1 MISSKFALGARENIR
16 RLHLSMAPDGTQAV
30 AEAMDASDEVSVPK
44 QVVLDRGTSITVKPL
59 YGVLGACPCVLLE
72 PVSA

>member
-1 MISSKFALGARENIR
+1 
-16 RLHLSMAPDGTQAV
+16 MAPDGTQAV
-30 AEAMDASDEVSVPK
+30 AAAMDASDEVTVPK

-72 PVSA
+72 PVSVV